1 MPDDIREFDFDTSFG
16 KIRFRIMDMEN
27 GLLLLVSDTEQYRI
41 GFSAVAIPPGQGRNE
56 PTSTGLFTMG
66 LDATLVRTIA
76 ERVSAWTNQTCMIV
90 AGIKGLNREMM
101 MELTTILKGHLLT

>member
-1 MPDDIREFDFDTSFG
+1 MSNDIREFDFDTSFG
-16 KIRFRIMDMEN
+16 KIRLRIMDMEN
-27 GLLLLVSDTEQYRI
+27 GLLLLVSDADQYRL
-41 GFSAVAIPPGQGRNE
+41 GFSAVAIPRGQGRNE

-76 ERVSAWTNQTCMIV
+76 ERVAAWTNKTCMIV
-90 AGIKGLNREMM
+90 VGVKGLNREMM